1 MNILRIYTLDY
12 LRHNKRMACAIMAAI
27 LLTTTMLSALC
38 GLVYT
43 TWSDNVRLT
52 REEDG
57 NWHGELFDTTYAR
70 DLDLIE
76 NYASVE
82 ATLIKGPWEVAQLTQ
97 STEKRPYLILRDA
110 NTAYWDSMPEGRLI
124 TQGRVPQKPGEIAL
138 SKQYFDDFPDTQI
151 GDVWTL
157 PVGDRIAGGTALAET
172 AAKAADET
180 FQETGTKTYTIVGE
194 LDAVTPSTTPAYTA
208 IGYLDERTLLPDDQI
223 TVYLRF
229 SNMRDTYKE
238 LPKIAATLGWQ
249 TDEYG
254 DYNLRYN
261 ATYLGHYLVFPPDA
275 FSEIRLQNLE
285 LPLSFLTLAVL
296 VVGVFV
302 LIIHNTFAVSASA
315 RLTQLGILA
324 SVGATPRQIKK
335 SVLFEGLIL
344 TVIPLPIGLFLGFA
358 LDKGVFW
365 LINHSNQSL
374 RDANDVIFT
383 FGLPSCIPAI
393 ILTLVTVYLSA
404 LIPARRVSKMAPIAA
419 IRQGDGVRL
428 KKAKK
433 HRLLARFFGLE
444 GELSARAL
452 DARRRAY
459 RTATLSLILSFV
471 TLTSLFY
478 IMSIQ
483 TAAESIYPDPYLNA
497 RHISFASQ
505 NGVPLTAAQMDDLRQ
520 TDGVSHILFC
530 SDISFSTLVPAEAQD
545 AGLQQADGSFADI
558 AATHQFY
565 PTAQADGSFR
575 LLVQVIG
582 LDDQSFRDYCAAQ
595 DIDPTPY
602 YQDPDLAIFYNQ
614 TESRTQSTRRDPVY
628 YPILDLSAGDT
639 LTLHERVYDED
650 DTDTFQPSLTVG
662 AFAGTLPALG
672 ESLSHYTIAAIV
684 PMQTEQALAAQN
696 HNRSVRGL
704 CTTGYAL
711 VDTPSADLGFYP
723 AIHAVSDRIEQK
735 LHRLYGAGDYTI
747 VNIAD
752 QHDTSVDGQRVMQ
765 ICIWFAAALIALI
778 GLSNIASTVSGSL
791 HQRRREFAMLR
802 SAGLSPHGLRRMLLL
817 EALFLGLRPVLW
829 SLPFQ
834 AAVIA
839 AFLSI
844 TEITFWEYL
853 PYFPVL
859 PLAAFLACVLAA
871 IVLCYWLGGRR
882 LMRDNILDALR
893 DDTL

>member
-110 NTAYWDSMPEGRLI
+110 NTAYWDSMPEGGLI

-238 LPKIAATLGWQ
+238 LPKIAAALGWQ

-404 LIPARRVSKMAPIAA
+404 LIPARRVSKMAPITA

-483 TAAESIYPDPYLNA
+483 TAAESI
-497 RHISFASQ
+497 
-505 NGVPLTAAQMDDLRQ
+505 
-520 TDGVSHILFC
+520 
-530 SDISFSTLVPAEAQD
+530 
-545 AGLQQADGSFADI
+545 
-558 AATHQFY
+558 
-565 PTAQADGSFR
+565 
-575 LLVQVIG
+575 
-582 LDDQSFRDYCAAQ
+582 
-595 DIDPTPY
+595 
-602 YQDPDLAIFYNQ
+602 
-614 TESRTQSTRRDPVY
+614 
-628 YPILDLSAGDT
+628 
-639 LTLHERVYDED
+639 
-650 DTDTFQPSLTVG
+650 
-662 AFAGTLPALG
+662 
-672 ESLSHYTIAAIV
+672 
-684 PMQTEQALAAQN
+684 
-696 HNRSVRGL
+696 
-704 CTTGYAL
+704 
-711 VDTPSADLGFYP
+711 
-723 AIHAVSDRIEQK
+723 
-735 LHRLYGAGDYTI
+735 
-747 VNIAD
+747 
-752 QHDTSVDGQRVMQ
+752 
-765 ICIWFAAALIALI
+765 
-778 GLSNIASTVSGSL
+778 
-791 HQRRREFAMLR
+791 
-802 SAGLSPHGLRRMLLL
+802 
-817 EALFLGLRPVLW
+817 
-829 SLPFQ
+829 
-834 AAVIA
+834 
-839 AFLSI
+839 
-844 TEITFWEYL
+844 
-853 PYFPVL
+853 
-859 PLAAFLACVLAA
+859 
-871 IVLCYWLGGRR
+871 
-882 LMRDNILDALR
+882 
-893 DDTL
+893 

>member
-1 MNILRIYTLDY
+1 M
-12 LRHNKRMACAIMAAI
+12 
-27 LLTTTMLSALC
+27 
-38 GLVYT
+38 
-43 TWSDNVRLT
+43 
-52 REEDG
+52 
-57 NWHGELFDTTYAR
+57 
-70 DLDLIE
+70 
-76 NYASVE
+76 
-82 ATLIKGPWEVAQLTQ
+82 
-97 STEKRPYLILRDA
+97 
-110 NTAYWDSMPEGRLI
+110 
-124 TQGRVPQKPGEIAL
+124 
-138 SKQYFDDFPDTQI
+138 
-151 GDVWTL
+151 
-157 PVGDRIAGGTALAET
+157 
-172 AAKAADET
+172 
-180 FQETGTKTYTIVGE
+180 
-194 LDAVTPSTTPAYTA
+194 
-208 IGYLDERTLLPDDQI
+208 
-223 TVYLRF
+223 
-229 SNMRDTYKE
+229 
-238 LPKIAATLGWQ
+238 
-249 TDEYG
+249 
-254 DYNLRYN
+254 
-261 ATYLGHYLVFPPDA
+261 
-275 FSEIRLQNLE
+275 
-285 LPLSFLTLAVL
+285 
-296 VVGVFV
+296 
-302 LIIHNTFAVSASA
+302 
-315 RLTQLGILA
+315 
-324 SVGATPRQIKK
+324 
-335 SVLFEGLIL
+335 
-344 TVIPLPIGLFLGFA
+344 
-358 LDKGVFW
+358 
-365 LINHSNQSL
+365 
-374 RDANDVIFT
+374 
-383 FGLPSCIPAI
+383 
-393 ILTLVTVYLSA
+393 
-404 LIPARRVSKMAPIAA
+404 
-419 IRQGDGVRL
+419 
-428 KKAKK
+428 
-433 HRLLARFFGLE
+433 
-444 GELSARAL
+444 
-452 DARRRAY
+452 
-459 RTATLSLILSFV
+459 

-483 TAAESIYPDPYLNA
+483 TAAESVYPDPYLRA

-545 AGLQQADGSFADI
+545 TGLQQADGSFADI

-614 TESRTQSTRRDPVY
+614 TESRTQSTRRDPVC

-711 VDTPSADLGFYP
+711 VDTPLADPGFYP

-735 LHRLYGAGDYTI
+735 LDRLYGAGDYTI